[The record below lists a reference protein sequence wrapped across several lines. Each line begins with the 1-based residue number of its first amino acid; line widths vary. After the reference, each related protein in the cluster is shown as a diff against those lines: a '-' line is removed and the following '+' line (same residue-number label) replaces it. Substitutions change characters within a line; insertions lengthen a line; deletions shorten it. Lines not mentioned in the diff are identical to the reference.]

1 MRTAVRS
8 SLATT
13 CNPMCE
19 CNVLNAALR
28 VRDFGSLRKKAAPG
42 SRLRPEPIQKELGGT
57 ITAAMLRHRPLP
69 VRGNWSV
76 LWN

>member
-19 CNVLNAALR
+19 CNVLTAALR
-28 VRDFGSLRKKAAPG
+28 VRDFGSLQKKAAT
-42 SRLRPEPIQKELGGT
+42 PEPIQKELGGT
-57 ITAAMLRHRPLP
+57 ITAAMLRHRPEP
-69 VRGNWSV
+69 VGRKRVGA
-76 LWN
+76 LE